1 MTEKIS
7 LAKETK
13 QILQENG
20 IILNKN
26 LGQNYLI
33 DDFKRKKIIE
43 FAKLTKEDTVLEIG
57 PGIGTLTIELAK
69 KAGKVIAIEQDTT
82 IFNILKKRLEKEQ
95 IDNVELINGDAV
107 KVDFPEFN
115 KIVSN
120 LPYQI
125 SSPISFKFL
134 KRDFDLAI
142 LMYQKEFADR
152 MNGKVGTRQ
161 YSRLSAMLY
170 FKADVKFLTKVSPE
184 SFIPSPKV
192 DSSVVELKPKEN
204 KISDDDFKIY
214 AKVVKAL
221 FQHRNKKAK
230 NALIDSRH
238 IIGFKDKKELKG
250 ILNNLEDENP
260 VIKELL
266 LERTIN
272 LSPESIMELSILLKD
287 HINWGLNMKMG
298 KFEIETDDLVYN
310 PSDDTFLL
318 AENLEIKEGQSV
330 LEIGTGSGLVSMYAS
345 LLTDDVTATDINYN
359 ALELAEKNFKLNNI
373 DTIKLEFGDMFEPV
387 KDKKFDVILFNTP
400 YLPTDSDDIIN
411 DDLNYAFDGGLDGRK
426 VIDRFINEVSNH
438 LNDKGIVQIIQS
450 SLSDNDKTL
459 DMFDRNGFV
468 AEIAKSESFFFEK
481 IVLINAYKI

>member
-43 FAKLTKEDTVLEIG
+43 YAKLTKDDTVLEIG

-69 KAGKVIAIEQDTT
+69 KAGKVIAIEQDSA
-82 IFNILKKRLEKEQ
+82 IFNILKKRLEKEK

-134 KRDFDLAI
+134 NHDFELAI

-152 MNGKVGTRQ
+152 MNGKVGTKQ

-170 FKADVKFLTKVSPE
+170 FKANVKFLTKVSPE

-192 DSSVVELKPKEN
+192 DSSVVELKPKES
-204 KISDDDFKIY
+204 KIADDDFKIY
-214 AKVVKAL
+214 SKVVKAL
-221 FQHRNKKAK
+221 FQHRNKKAR

-238 IIGFKDKKELKG
+238 IIGFKDKKQLKS
-250 ILNNLEDENP
+250 ILNDLEDENP
-260 VIKELL
+260 RIKELL

-272 LSPESIMELSILLKD
+272 LSPESIMELSVLLKE
-287 HINWGLNMKMG
+287 HIN
-298 KFEIETDDLVYN
+298 
-310 PSDDTFLL
+310 
-318 AENLEIKEGQSV
+318 
-330 LEIGTGSGLVSMYAS
+330 
-345 LLTDDVTATDINYN
+345 
-359 ALELAEKNFKLNNI
+359 
-373 DTIKLEFGDMFEPV
+373 
-387 KDKKFDVILFNTP
+387 
-400 YLPTDSDDIIN
+400 
-411 DDLNYAFDGGLDGRK
+411 
-426 VIDRFINEVSNH
+426 
-438 LNDKGIVQIIQS
+438 
-450 SLSDNDKTL
+450 
-459 DMFDRNGFV
+459 
-468 AEIAKSESFFFEK
+468 
-481 IVLINAYKI
+481 

>member
-43 FAKLTKEDTVLEIG
+43 YAKLTKEDTVLEIG

-69 KAGKVIAIEQDTT
+69 RAKKVIAIEQDKS
-82 IFNILKKRLEKEQ
+82 IFNILKKRLETEG
-95 IDNVELINGDAV
+95 ITNVELINGDAV
-107 KVDFPEFN
+107 KVDFPSFN

-134 KRDFDLAI
+134 KHDFDLAI

-152 MNGKVGTRQ
+152 MNGKVGTKQ

-170 FKADVKFLTKVSPE
+170 FKADVKFLTRVSPE

-192 DSSVVELKPKEN
+192 DSSVVQLKPKNIKSIKVDEGEYE
-204 KISDDDFKIY
+204 IDDETYKVY
-214 AKVVKAL
+214 SKVVKAL
-221 FQHRNKKAK
+221 FQHRNKKAR

-238 IIGFKDKKELKG
+238 IIGFKDKKELKS

-260 VIKELL
+260 KVKELL

-272 LSPESIMELSILLKD
+272 LSPESIMELSIL
-287 HINWGLNMKMG
+287 
-298 KFEIETDDLVYN
+298 
-310 PSDDTFLL
+310 
-318 AENLEIKEGQSV
+318 IK
-330 LEIGTGSGLVSMYAS
+330 
-345 LLTDDVTATDINYN
+345 
-359 ALELAEKNFKLNNI
+359 
-373 DTIKLEFGDMFEPV
+373 
-387 KDKKFDVILFNTP
+387 
-400 YLPTDSDDIIN
+400 
-411 DDLNYAFDGGLDGRK
+411 
-426 VIDRFINEVSNH
+426 NH
-438 LNDKGIVQIIQS
+438 LK
-450 SLSDNDKTL
+450 
-459 DMFDRNGFV
+459 
-468 AEIAKSESFFFEK
+468 
-481 IVLINAYKI
+481 

>member
-43 FAKLTKEDTVLEIG
+43 YANLTKEDTVLEIG

-82 IFNILKKRLEKEQ
+82 IFNILKKRLEKEK

-134 KRDFDLAI
+134 KH
-142 LMYQKEFADR
+142 
-152 MNGKVGTRQ
+152 
-161 YSRLSAMLY
+161 
-170 FKADVKFLTKVSPE
+170 FKANIKFLTKVSPE

-192 DSSVVELKPKEN
+192 DSSVVELKPKES
-204 KISDDDFKIY
+204 KIADDDFKIY
-214 AKVVKAL
+214 SKVVKAL
-221 FQHRNKKAK
+221 FQHRNKKAR

-238 IIGFKDKKELKG
+238 IIGFKDKKELKS

-260 VIKELL
+260 RIKELL

-272 LSPESIMELSILLKD
+272 LSPENIMELSILLKE
-287 HINWGLNMKMG
+287 HIN
-298 KFEIETDDLVYN
+298 
-310 PSDDTFLL
+310 
-318 AENLEIKEGQSV
+318 
-330 LEIGTGSGLVSMYAS
+330 
-345 LLTDDVTATDINYN
+345 
-359 ALELAEKNFKLNNI
+359 
-373 DTIKLEFGDMFEPV
+373 
-387 KDKKFDVILFNTP
+387 
-400 YLPTDSDDIIN
+400 
-411 DDLNYAFDGGLDGRK
+411 
-426 VIDRFINEVSNH
+426 
-438 LNDKGIVQIIQS
+438 
-450 SLSDNDKTL
+450 
-459 DMFDRNGFV
+459 
-468 AEIAKSESFFFEK
+468 
-481 IVLINAYKI
+481 